1 MVPLLWRPGG
11 GRTSFRD
18 HGNTTSSM
26 NANYETP
33 SSSSIPQTPAQPR
46 RQHGNPAAIR
56 RNKIVVVLLFA
67 AMLVFVVVNV
77 WLAVRRPTLPDEVD
91 GVVQYNDLTSDVVS
105 GPIDYEVR
113 PPAGGPHAELPQLC
127 GLYRVQV
134 ADENLVA
141 SLATGAVWIAYQP
154 TLSDADVETLRETA
168 QGELDVVLTPYE
180 GLPVPVVVTA
190 WERQLLLDDPAD
202 ERIAMAIAIYRDHE
216 RAPLVDEN
224 CARGVGL
231 PAP

>member
-1 MVPLLWRPGG
+1 M
-11 GRTSFRD
+11 
-18 HGNTTSSM
+18 
-26 NANYETP
+26 
-33 SSSSIPQTPAQPR
+33 
-46 RQHGNPAAIR
+46 R
-56 RNKIVVVLLFA
+56 RNKVVVVLLFT
-67 AMLVFVVVNV
+67 AMVGFAVTNV
-77 WLAVRRPTLPDEVD
+77 WLAVRRPTLPDEVE
-91 GVVQYNDLTSDVVS
+91 GVVYYDNQTSEVVS
-105 GPIDYEVR
+105 GPVDYELR

-154 TLSDADVETLRETA
+154 TLSEEGIEALREAT

-180 GLPVPVVVTA
+180 GLPAPVVVTA
-190 WERQLLLDDPAD
+190 WGRQLLLDDPED
-202 ERIAMAIAIYRDHE
+202 ERIQMAIVIYRNHE
-216 RAPLVDEN
+216 RAPLVDET